1 MQEENTLYLHQNKEE
16 RLLIRQ
22 PFFMIL
28 ENNFEVVSICF
39 FLKSIYFLMN
49 KTKKSGG
56 NPDFR

>member
-1 MQEENTLYLHQNKEE
+1 MQEENTLYLHQNKEK

-28 ENNFEVVSICF
+28 ENNIEVVSICF
-39 FLKSIYFLMN
+39 FFFKSIYFLMN

-56 NPDFR
+56 KSGL